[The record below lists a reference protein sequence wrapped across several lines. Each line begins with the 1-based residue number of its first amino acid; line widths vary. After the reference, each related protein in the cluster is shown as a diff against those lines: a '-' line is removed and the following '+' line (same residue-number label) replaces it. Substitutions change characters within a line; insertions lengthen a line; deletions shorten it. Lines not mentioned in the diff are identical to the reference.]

1 MQTVKE
7 RILMKATVPL
17 AICGLLIG
25 LAGCEKPKQKPQMP
39 PPDVVVSEV
48 KQEAVPIIMHMAGT
62 VQPVKTVKIVPRVS
76 GYIFER
82 NFTEGSNVTEGDPL
96 YSIDPRPYQ
105 AKLDSLKAQLEQ
117 DRANLKFWT
126 GEASRYDRLAKQ
138 GNVSQEDKEETDSKK
153 AEAEAT
159 VDVTK
164 ADIENAELDLSF
176 TKITA
181 PFSGRIEDTL
191 VHVGDLVQKQK
202 TELTT
207 VVQID
212 PIYVIS
218 NISREQMYRVQQLQ
232 QQGLAPTTA
241 DEFTAQLVMPDG
253 SIYSH
258 LGTFNYISAL
268 IDPSTDTTQ
277 VRFEFQN
284 PKEGSQLSLIP
295 GQYIPL
301 QMIAGHQPEALLIPE
316 KALLQTQEGTHVLVV
331 DKDNKV
337 EKRMVTTGA
346 SYEQQWIVNKGLK
359 KGERVIAEGLQKVR
373 PGMEVKVTGTAVE
386 KPAS

>member
-1 MQTVKE
+1 
-7 RILMKATVPL
+7 MKAMLPIAL
-17 AICGLLIG
+17 CGLLVG

-39 PPDVVVSEV
+39 PPEVVVSDV

-82 NFTEGSNVTEGDPL
+82 NFTEGSNVAEGDPL

-105 AKLDSLKAQLEQ
+105 SKLDSLKAQLEQ
-117 DRANLKFWT
+117 NQANLQFWT
-126 GEASRYDRLAKQ
+126 DEAARYDRLAKK
-138 GNVSQEDKEETDSKK
+138 GNVSQEDKEKTDAKK
-153 AEAEAT
+153 AEAVAT

-176 TKITA
+176 TKIKA
-181 PFSGRIEDTL
+181 PFSGRIENTL

-207 VVQID
+207 VVQIE
-212 PIYVIS
+212 PIYVVS

-232 QQGLAPTTA
+232 QQGLAPTA
-241 DEFTAQLVMPDG
+241 VSEFKAQLVMPDS

-268 IDPSTDTTQ
+268 VDPSTDTTQ
-277 VRFEFQN
+277 VRFEFPN
-284 PKEGSQLSLIP
+284 PKKGAQLSLIP

-301 QMIAGHQPEALLIPE
+301 QMIVGHQPDALLIPE

-331 DKDNKV
+331 DKDSKV

-346 SYEQQWIVNKGLK
+346 SYEQQWIVEEGLK

-373 PGMEVKVTGTAVE
+373 PGMEVKVTGGAADE
-386 KPAS
+386 PAS